1 MKQFMVVRTFRPNTV
16 NEDVTAMIPEEIAQV
31 RILEEEGVL
40 KGVRVSVARDKVF
53 LDVISNDTEGAEAT
67 VRRLPMSKWWE
78 LDIYQIAMPS

>member
-16 NEDVTAMIPEEIAQV
+16 NEDGTAMIPEEIAQV

-53 LDVISNDTEGAEAT
+53 VDVFSKNTEGAEAT

-78 LDIYQIAMPS
+78 IDTYQIAMPS